1 MGNGTNQQRVCLVK
15 PVMAAQSRKMTVTKL
30 TAFSAS
36 NLSLVM
42 FGGFHGYP
50 ALLGLI
56 LQFYIQDK
64 TIY

>member
-1 MGNGTNQQRVCLVK
+1 
-15 PVMAAQSRKMTVTKL
+15 MAAQSRKMTVEKL